1 MLENI
6 EDLCKRRIRFSKFKK
21 GCSYMQEKIKIEEFK
36 EYIDRGELN
45 IVFDKIADK
54 SIELIKKI
62 ATMKGLSLEGIENI
76 EDRETLFYYFEKL
89 FEENSAYFQAIPD
102 LMRNFAI
109 WNIELIDGLGETKEE
124 KIEMYIQGYNL
135 IIYELEEYEFIKNE
149 IQKKG
154 YEKLK
159 NQKIK
164 KLISA
169 FKEMLDY
176 KHKSYNDKWS
186 FEEWIEVID
195 KYYHFYHDT
204 LKNTLTQIQSNTL
217 CRWIYM
223 DYQVYIKTDDVENLI
238 ALDDLYCELDPET
251 GDYKDFADFYED
263 IELEEGQTYEDL
275 YNEKIEKFVGL
286 FKEMLDYIN
295 VEHEENSFEAL
306 KALIR
311 ENFPYYSD
319 NITSLSVRMG
329 NPTETYISLLS
340 GMDSVYNYFVKTYKN
355 HEENLKKYE
364 EEMKNDGLDEELEF
378 IDEEE

>member
-1 MLENI
+1 ME
-6 EDLCKRRIRFSKFKK
+6 S
-21 GCSYMQEKIKIEEFK
+21 KIKIEEFQ
-36 EYIDRGELN
+36 EYIDKGKLN

-54 SIELIKKI
+54 SIDLIKKI
-62 ATMKGLSLEGIENI
+62 ATMKGFSLEEIENI

-89 FEENSAYFQAIPD
+89 FEENSAYFQAIPN
-102 LMRNFAI
+102 LMRNFSI

-124 KIEMYIQGYNL
+124 KIEIYIQGYNL
-135 IIYELEEYEFIKNE
+135 TIYEIEEYEFIKNE

-176 KHKSYNDKWS
+176 KNKSYDDKWS

-204 LKNTLTQIQSNTL
+204 LERTLTQIQSNTL
-217 CRWIYM
+217 CRSIYM

-275 YNEKIEKFVGL
+275 YNEKIEKLIGL

-295 VEHEENSFEAL
+295 VEHEENSFEVL

-311 ENFPYYSD
+311 DNFPYYGD
-319 NITSLSVRMG
+319 NLISLSVMMS

-340 GMDSVYNYFVKTYKN
+340 RMDSVFNYFAKTYKN
-355 HEENLKKYE
+355 HEENLKKY
-364 EEMKNDGLDEELEF
+364 NEELEF

>member
-1 MLENI
+1 ME
-6 EDLCKRRIRFSKFKK
+6 S
-21 GCSYMQEKIKIEEFK
+21 KIKIDEFQ
-36 EYIDRGELN
+36 EYIDKGKLN
-45 IVFDKIADK
+45 IIFNKIADK

-62 ATMKGLSLEGIENI
+62 ATMKGFSLEETKNI
-76 EDRETLFYYFEKL
+76 EDRENLFYYFEKL
-89 FEENSAYFQAIPD
+89 FEENSAYFQAIPN
-102 LMRNFAI
+102 LMRNFSI

-135 IIYELEEYEFIKNE
+135 TIYEIEEYEFIKNE

-176 KHKSYNDKWS
+176 KNKSYDDKWS

-204 LKNTLTQIQSNTL
+204 LERTLTQIQSNTL
-217 CRWIYM
+217 CRSIYM

-275 YNEKIEKFVGL
+275 YNEKIEKLIGL

-295 VEHEENSFEAL
+295 VKHEENSFEVL

-311 ENFPYYSD
+311 DNFPYYSD
-319 NITSLSVRMG
+319 NLISLSVMMS

-340 GMDSVYNYFVKTYKN
+340 RMDSVFNYFAKTYKN
-355 HEENLKKYE
+355 HEENLKKY
-364 EEMKNDGLDEELEF
+364 NEELEF

>member
-1 MLENI
+1 ME
-6 EDLCKRRIRFSKFKK
+6 S
-21 GCSYMQEKIKIEEFK
+21 KIKIEEFQ
-36 EYIDRGELN
+36 EYIDKGKLN

-54 SIELIKKI
+54 SIDLIKKI
-62 ATMKGLSLEGIENI
+62 TTMKGFSLEETENI

-89 FEENSAYFQAIPD
+89 FEENSAYFQAIPN
-102 LMRNFAI
+102 LMRNFSI

-135 IIYELEEYEFIKNE
+135 TIYEIEEYEFIKNE

-176 KHKSYNDKWS
+176 KNKSYDDKWS

-204 LKNTLTQIQSNTL
+204 LERTLTQIQSNTL
-217 CRWIYM
+217 CRSIYM

-275 YNEKIEKFVGL
+275 YNEKIEKLIGL

-295 VEHEENSFEAL
+295 VEHEENSFEVL
-306 KALIR
+306 KVLIR
-311 ENFPYYSD
+311 DNFPYYGD
-319 NITSLSVRMG
+319 NLISLSVMMS

-340 GMDSVYNYFVKTYKN
+340 RMDSVFNYFAKTYKN
-355 HEENLKKYE
+355 HEENLKKY
-364 EEMKNDGLDEELEF
+364 NEELEF

>member
-1 MLENI
+1 ME
-6 EDLCKRRIRFSKFKK
+6 S
-21 GCSYMQEKIKIEEFK
+21 KIKIDEFQ
-36 EYIDRGELN
+36 EYIDKGKLN
-45 IVFDKIADK
+45 IIFNKIADK

-62 ATMKGLSLEGIENI
+62 ATMKGFSLEETENI

-89 FEENSAYFQAIPD
+89 FEENSAYFQAIPN

-135 IIYELEEYEFIKNE
+135 ILYELEEYEFIKNE

-176 KHKSYNDKWS
+176 KNKSYDDKWS

-195 KYYHFYHDT
+195 KHYHFYHDA
-204 LKNTLTQIQSNTL
+204 LERTLTQIQSNTL
-217 CRWIYM
+217 CRSIYM

-275 YNEKIEKFVGL
+275 YNEKKEKFIKL

-295 VEHEENSFEAL
+295 VKHEENSFETL

-311 ENFPYYSD
+311 DNFPYYRD
-319 NITSLSVRMG
+319 NLISLSVMMS

-340 GMDSVYNYFVKTYKN
+340 SMDRVYNYFAKTYKN
-355 HEENLKKYE
+355 HEENLKKY
-364 EEMKNDGLDEELEF
+364 NEELEL

>member
-1 MLENI
+1 ME
-6 EDLCKRRIRFSKFKK
+6 S
-21 GCSYMQEKIKIEEFK
+21 KIKIDEFQ
-36 EYIDRGELN
+36 EYIDKGKLN
-45 IVFDKIADK
+45 IIFNKIADK

-62 ATMKGLSLEGIENI
+62 ATMKGFSLEETENI

-89 FEENSAYFQAIPD
+89 FEENSAYFQAIPN

-124 KIEMYIQGYNL
+124 KIDMYIQGYNL
-135 IIYELEEYEFIKNE
+135 TIYELEEYEFIKNE

-176 KHKSYNDKWS
+176 KQKSYDDKWS

-204 LKNTLTQIQSNTL
+204 LEKTLTQIQNNTL
-217 CRWIYM
+217 CRSIYM

-251 GDYKDFADFYED
+251 GDYKDVADFYED

-275 YNEKIEKFVGL
+275 YNGKIEKFVGL

-311 ENFPYYSD
+311 DNFPYYSD
-319 NITSLSVRMG
+319 NLISLSVMMS

-340 GMDSVYNYFVKTYKN
+340 SMDSVYNYFAKTYKN
-355 HEENLKKYE
+355 HEENLKKYN
-364 EEMKNDGLDEELEF
+364 EEMENDGLDEEIEF

>member
-1 MLENI
+1 ME
-6 EDLCKRRIRFSKFKK
+6 S
-21 GCSYMQEKIKIEEFK
+21 KIKIDEFQ
-36 EYIDRGELN
+36 EYIDKGKLN
-45 IVFDKIADK
+45 IIFNKIADK

-62 ATMKGLSLEGIENI
+62 ATMKGFSLEETENI

-89 FEENSAYFQAIPD
+89 FEENSAYFQAIPN

-124 KIEMYIQGYNL
+124 KIDMYIQGYNL
-135 IIYELEEYEFIKNE
+135 TIYELEEYESIKNE

-176 KHKSYNDKWS
+176 KNKSYDDKWS

-195 KYYHFYHDT
+195 KHYHFYHDT
-204 LKNTLTQIQSNTL
+204 LERTLTQIQSNTL
-217 CRWIYM
+217 CRSIYM

-275 YNEKIEKFVGL
+275 YNEKKEKFIKL

-295 VEHEENSFEAL
+295 VKHEENSFETL

-311 ENFPYYSD
+311 DNFPYYRD
-319 NITSLSVRMG
+319 NLISLSVMMS

-340 GMDSVYNYFVKTYKN
+340 SMDRVYNYFAKTYKN
-355 HEENLKKYE
+355 HEENLKKY
-364 EEMKNDGLDEELEF
+364 NEELEL

>member
-1 MLENI
+1 ME
-6 EDLCKRRIRFSKFKK
+6 S
-21 GCSYMQEKIKIEEFK
+21 KIKIEEFQ
-36 EYIDRGELN
+36 EYIDKGKLN

-54 SIELIKKI
+54 SIDLIKKI
-62 ATMKGLSLEGIENI
+62 ATMKGFSLEEIENI

-89 FEENSAYFQAIPD
+89 FEENSAYFQAIPN

-109 WNIELIDGLGETKEE
+109 WNIELIDGLGETKKE

-135 IIYELEEYEFIKNE
+135 ILYELEEYEFIKNE

-176 KHKSYNDKWS
+176 KNKSYDDKWS

-204 LKNTLTQIQSNTL
+204 LERTLTQIQSNTL
-217 CRWIYM
+217 CRSIYM

-275 YNEKIEKFVGL
+275 YNEKIEKLIGL

-295 VEHEENSFEAL
+295 VEHEENSFEVL

-311 ENFPYYSD
+311 DNFPYYGD
-319 NITSLSVRMG
+319 NLISLSVMMS

-340 GMDSVYNYFVKTYKN
+340 RMDSVFNYFAKTYKN
-355 HEENLKKYE
+355 HEENLKKY
-364 EEMKNDGLDEELEF
+364 NEELEF

>member
-1 MLENI
+1 
-6 EDLCKRRIRFSKFKK
+6 
-21 GCSYMQEKIKIEEFK
+21 
-36 EYIDRGELN
+36 
-45 IVFDKIADK
+45 
-54 SIELIKKI
+54 
-62 ATMKGLSLEGIENI
+62 
-76 EDRETLFYYFEKL
+76 
-89 FEENSAYFQAIPD
+89 
-102 LMRNFAI
+102 MRNFAI

-135 IIYELEEYEFIKNE
+135 ILYELEEYEFIKNE

-169 FKEMLDY
+169 FKEKLDY
-176 KHKSYNDKWS
+176 KNKSYDDKWS

-195 KYYHFYHDT
+195 KHYHFYHDT
-204 LKNTLTQIQSNTL
+204 LERTLTQIQSNTL
-217 CRWIYM
+217 CRSIYM

-275 YNEKIEKFVGL
+275 YNEKKEKFIKL

-295 VEHEENSFEAL
+295 VKHEENSFETL

-311 ENFPYYSD
+311 DNFPYYRD
-319 NITSLSVRMG
+319 NLISLSVMMS
-329 NPTETYISLLS
+329 NPTETYISILS
-340 GMDSVYNYFVKTYKN
+340 SMDRVYNYFAKTYKN
-355 HEENLKKYE
+355 HEENLKKY
-364 EEMKNDGLDEELEF
+364 NEELEL

>member
-1 MLENI
+1 ME
-6 EDLCKRRIRFSKFKK
+6 S
-21 GCSYMQEKIKIEEFK
+21 KIKIEEFQ
-36 EYIDRGELN
+36 EYIDKGKLN

-54 SIELIKKI
+54 SIDLIKKI
-62 ATMKGLSLEGIENI
+62 ATMKGFSLEEIENI

-89 FEENSAYFQAIPD
+89 FEENSAYFQAIPN
-102 LMRNFAI
+102 LMRNFSI

-124 KIEMYIQGYNL
+124 KIEIYIQGYNL
-135 IIYELEEYEFIKNE
+135 TIYEIEEYEFIKNE

-176 KHKSYNDKWS
+176 KNKSYDDKWS

-204 LKNTLTQIQSNTL
+204 LERTLTQIQSNTL
-217 CRWIYM
+217 CRSIYM

-275 YNEKIEKFVGL
+275 YNEKIEKLIGL

-295 VEHEENSFEAL
+295 VEHEENSFEVL

-311 ENFPYYSD
+311 DNFPYYGD
-319 NITSLSVRMG
+319 NLISLSVMMS

-340 GMDSVYNYFVKTYKN
+340 SMDRVYNYFAKTYKN
-355 HEENLKKYE
+355 HEENLKKY
-364 EEMKNDGLDEELEF
+364 NEELEL

>member
-1 MLENI
+1 ME
-6 EDLCKRRIRFSKFKK
+6 S
-21 GCSYMQEKIKIEEFK
+21 KIKIEEFQ
-36 EYIDRGELN
+36 EYIDKGKLN

-54 SIELIKKI
+54 SIDLIKKI
-62 ATMKGLSLEGIENI
+62 ATMKGLSLEEIENI

-89 FEENSAYFQAIPD
+89 FEENSAYFQAIPN
-102 LMRNFAI
+102 LMRNFSI

-124 KIEMYIQGYNL
+124 KIEIYIQGYNL
-135 IIYELEEYEFIKNE
+135 TIYEIEEYEFIKNE

-176 KHKSYNDKWS
+176 KNKSYDDKWS

-204 LKNTLTQIQSNTL
+204 LERTLTQIQSNTL
-217 CRWIYM
+217 CRSIYM

-275 YNEKIEKFVGL
+275 YNEKIEKLIGL

-295 VEHEENSFEAL
+295 VEHEENSFEVL

-311 ENFPYYSD
+311 DNFPYYGD
-319 NITSLSVRMG
+319 NLISLSVMMS

-340 GMDSVYNYFVKTYKN
+340 RMDSVFNYFAKTYKN
-355 HEENLKKYE
+355 HEENLKKY
-364 EEMKNDGLDEELEF
+364 NEELEF

>member
-1 MLENI
+1 MEN
-6 EDLCKRRIRFSKFKK
+6 
-21 GCSYMQEKIKIEEFK
+21 KIKIDEFQ
-36 EYIDRGELN
+36 EYIDKGKLN
-45 IVFDKIADK
+45 IIFNKIADK

-62 ATMKGLSLEGIENI
+62 ATMKGFSLEETENI

-89 FEENSAYFQAIPD
+89 FEENSAYFQAIPN

-135 IIYELEEYEFIKNE
+135 ILYELEEYEFIKNE

-176 KHKSYNDKWS
+176 KNKSYDDKWS

-195 KYYHFYHDT
+195 KHYHFYHDT
-204 LKNTLTQIQSNTL
+204 LERTLTQIQSNTL
-217 CRWIYM
+217 CRSIYM

-275 YNEKIEKFVGL
+275 YNEKKEKFIKL

-295 VEHEENSFEAL
+295 VKHEENSFETL

-311 ENFPYYSD
+311 DNFPYYRD
-319 NITSLSVRMG
+319 NLISLSVMMS

-340 GMDSVYNYFVKTYKN
+340 SMDRVYNYFAKTYKN
-355 HEENLKKYE
+355 HEENLKKY
-364 EEMKNDGLDEELEF
+364 NEELEL

>member
-1 MLENI
+1 ME
-6 EDLCKRRIRFSKFKK
+6 S
-21 GCSYMQEKIKIEEFK
+21 KIKIEEFQ
-36 EYIDRGELN
+36 EYIDKGKLN

-54 SIELIKKI
+54 SIDLIKKI
-62 ATMKGLSLEGIENI
+62 ATMKGFSLEEIENI

-89 FEENSAYFQAIPD
+89 FEENSAYFQAIPN

-135 IIYELEEYEFIKNE
+135 ILYELEEYEFIKNE

-176 KHKSYNDKWS
+176 KNKSYDDKWS

-204 LKNTLTQIQSNTL
+204 LERTLTQIQSNTL
-217 CRWIYM
+217 CRSIYM

-275 YNEKIEKFVGL
+275 YNEKIEKLIGL

-295 VEHEENSFEAL
+295 VEHEENSFEVL

-311 ENFPYYSD
+311 DNFPYYGD
-319 NITSLSVRMG
+319 NLISLSVMMS

-340 GMDSVYNYFVKTYKN
+340 RMDSVFNYFAKTYKN
-355 HEENLKKYE
+355 HEENLKKY
-364 EEMKNDGLDEELEF
+364 NEELEF

>member
-1 MLENI
+1 ME
-6 EDLCKRRIRFSKFKK
+6 S
-21 GCSYMQEKIKIEEFK
+21 KIKIDEFQ
-36 EYIDRGELN
+36 EYIDKGKLN
-45 IVFDKIADK
+45 IIFNKIADK

-62 ATMKGLSLEGIENI
+62 ATMKGFSLEETENI

-89 FEENSAYFQAIPD
+89 FEENSAYFQAIPN

-135 IIYELEEYEFIKNE
+135 ILYELEEYEFIKNE

-176 KHKSYNDKWS
+176 KNKSYDDKWS

-195 KYYHFYHDT
+195 KHYHFYHDT
-204 LKNTLTQIQSNTL
+204 LERTLTQIQSNTL
-217 CRWIYM
+217 CRSIYM

-275 YNEKIEKFVGL
+275 YNEKIEKLIGL

-295 VEHEENSFEAL
+295 VEHEENSFEVL

-311 ENFPYYSD
+311 DNFPYYGD
-319 NITSLSVRMG
+319 NLISLSVMMS

-340 GMDSVYNYFVKTYKN
+340 RMDSVFNYFAKTYKN
-355 HEENLKKYE
+355 HEENLKKY
-364 EEMKNDGLDEELEF
+364 NEELEF

>member
-1 MLENI
+1 ME
-6 EDLCKRRIRFSKFKK
+6 S
-21 GCSYMQEKIKIEEFK
+21 KIKIDEFQ
-36 EYIDRGELN
+36 EYIDKGKLN
-45 IVFDKIADK
+45 IIFNKIADK

-62 ATMKGLSLEGIENI
+62 ATMKGFSLEEKENI

-89 FEENSAYFQAIPD
+89 FEENSAYFQAIPN

-135 IIYELEEYEFIKNE
+135 ILYELEEYEFIKNE

-176 KHKSYNDKWS
+176 KNKSYDDKWS

-195 KYYHFYHDT
+195 KHYHFYHDT
-204 LKNTLTQIQSNTL
+204 LERTLTQIQSNTL
-217 CRWIYM
+217 CRSIYM

-275 YNEKIEKFVGL
+275 YNEKKEKFIKL

-295 VEHEENSFEAL
+295 VKHEENSFETL

-311 ENFPYYSD
+311 DNFPYYRD
-319 NITSLSVRMG
+319 NLISLSVMMS

-340 GMDSVYNYFVKTYKN
+340 SMDRVYNYFAKTYKN
-355 HEENLKKYE
+355 HEENLKKY
-364 EEMKNDGLDEELEF
+364 NEELEL

>member
-1 MLENI
+1 ME
-6 EDLCKRRIRFSKFKK
+6 S
-21 GCSYMQEKIKIEEFK
+21 KIKIDEFQ
-36 EYIDRGELN
+36 EYIDKGKLN
-45 IVFDKIADK
+45 IIFNKIADK

-62 ATMKGLSLEGIENI
+62 ATMKGFSLEETENI

-89 FEENSAYFQAIPD
+89 FEENSAYFQAIPN

-124 KIEMYIQGYNL
+124 KIDMYIQGYNL
-135 IIYELEEYEFIKNE
+135 TIYELEEYESIKNE

-176 KHKSYNDKWS
+176 KHKSYDDKWS
-186 FEEWIEVID
+186 FEEWIEAID

-204 LKNTLTQIQSNTL
+204 LERTLTQIQNNTL
-217 CRWIYM
+217 CRSIYM

-275 YNEKIEKFVGL
+275 YNEKKEKFIKL

-295 VEHEENSFEAL
+295 VKHEENSFETL

-311 ENFPYYSD
+311 DNFPYYRD
-319 NITSLSVRMG
+319 NLISLSVMMS

-340 GMDSVYNYFVKTYKN
+340 SMDRVYNYFAKTYKN
-355 HEENLKKYE
+355 HEENLKKY
-364 EEMKNDGLDEELEF
+364 NEELEL

>member
-1 MLENI
+1 MRE
-6 EDLCKRRIRFSKFKK
+6 R
-21 GCSYMQEKIKIEEFK
+21 IKIDEFQ
-36 EYIDRGELN
+36 EYIDKGKLN
-45 IVFDKIADK
+45 IIFNKIADK

-62 ATMKGLSLEGIENI
+62 ATMKGFSLEETENI

-89 FEENSAYFQAIPD
+89 FEENSAYFQAIPN

-135 IIYELEEYEFIKNE
+135 ILYELEEYEFIKNE

-176 KHKSYNDKWS
+176 KNKSYDDKWS

-195 KYYHFYHDT
+195 KHYHFYHDT
-204 LKNTLTQIQSNTL
+204 LERTLTQIQSNTL
-217 CRWIYM
+217 CRSIYM

-275 YNEKIEKFVGL
+275 YNEKKEKFIKL

-295 VEHEENSFEAL
+295 VKHEENSFETL

-311 ENFPYYSD
+311 DNFPYYRD
-319 NITSLSVRMG
+319 NLISLSVMMS

-340 GMDSVYNYFVKTYKN
+340 SMDRVYNYFAKTYKN
-355 HEENLKKYE
+355 HEENLKKY
-364 EEMKNDGLDEELEF
+364 NEELEL

>member
-1 MLENI
+1 ME
-6 EDLCKRRIRFSKFKK
+6 S
-21 GCSYMQEKIKIEEFK
+21 KIKIDEFQ
-36 EYIDRGELN
+36 EYIDKGKLN
-45 IVFDKIADK
+45 IIFNKIADK

-62 ATMKGLSLEGIENI
+62 ATMKGFSLEETENI

-89 FEENSAYFQAIPD
+89 FEENSAYFQAIPN

-135 IIYELEEYEFIKNE
+135 TIYEIEEYEFIKNE

-176 KHKSYNDKWS
+176 KNKSYDDKWS

-204 LKNTLTQIQSNTL
+204 LERTLTQIQSNTL
-217 CRWIYM
+217 CRSIYM

-275 YNEKIEKFVGL
+275 YNEKKEKFIKL

-295 VEHEENSFEAL
+295 VKHEENSFETL

-311 ENFPYYSD
+311 DNFPYYRD
-319 NITSLSVRMG
+319 NLISLSVMMS

-340 GMDSVYNYFVKTYKN
+340 SMDRVYNYFAKTYKN
-355 HEENLKKYE
+355 HEENLKKY
-364 EEMKNDGLDEELEF
+364 NEELEL

>member
-1 MLENI
+1 
-6 EDLCKRRIRFSKFKK
+6 
-21 GCSYMQEKIKIEEFK
+21 MQEKIKIEEFQ
-36 EYIDRGELN
+36 EYIDKGKLN
-45 IVFDKIADK
+45 IIFNKIADK

-62 ATMKGLSLEGIENI
+62 ATMKGLSLEDIENI
-76 EDRETLFYYFEKL
+76 EDREALFYYFEKL
-89 FEENSAYFQAIPD
+89 FEENSAYFQAIPN

-135 IIYELEEYEFIKNE
+135 ILYELEEYEFIKNE

-176 KHKSYNDKWS
+176 KNKSYDDKWS

-195 KYYHFYHDT
+195 KHYHFYHDT
-204 LKNTLTQIQSNTL
+204 LERTLTQIQSNTL
-217 CRWIYM
+217 CRSIYM

-251 GDYKDFADFYED
+251 GDYKDVADFYED

-275 YNEKIEKFVGL
+275 YNGKIEKFVGL

-295 VEHEENSFEAL
+295 VKHEENSFETL

-311 ENFPYYSD
+311 DNFPYYRD
-319 NITSLSVRMG
+319 NLISLSVMMS

-340 GMDSVYNYFVKTYKN
+340 SMDRVYNYFAKTYKN
-355 HEENLKKYE
+355 HEENLKKY
-364 EEMKNDGLDEELEF
+364 NEELEL

>member
-1 MLENI
+1 ME
-6 EDLCKRRIRFSKFKK
+6 S
-21 GCSYMQEKIKIEEFK
+21 KIKIDEFQ
-36 EYIDRGELN
+36 EYIDKGKLN
-45 IVFDKIADK
+45 IIFNKIADK

-62 ATMKGLSLEGIENI
+62 ATMKGFSLEETENI

-89 FEENSAYFQAIPD
+89 FEENSAYFQAIPN

-135 IIYELEEYEFIKNE
+135 ILYELEEYEFIKNE

-176 KHKSYNDKWS
+176 KNKSYDDKWS

-195 KYYHFYHDT
+195 KHYHFYHDT
-204 LKNTLTQIQSNTL
+204 LERTLTQIQSNTL
-217 CRWIYM
+217 CRSIYM

-275 YNEKIEKFVGL
+275 YNEKKEKFIKL

-295 VEHEENSFEAL
+295 VKHEENSFETL

-311 ENFPYYSD
+311 DNFPYYRD
-319 NITSLSVRMG
+319 NLISLSVMMS

-340 GMDSVYNYFVKTYKN
+340 SMDRVYNYFAKTYKN
-355 HEENLKKYE
+355 HEENLKKY
-364 EEMKNDGLDEELEF
+364 NEELEL

>member
-1 MLENI
+1 ME
-6 EDLCKRRIRFSKFKK
+6 S
-21 GCSYMQEKIKIEEFK
+21 KIKIDEFQ
-36 EYIDRGELN
+36 EYIDKGKLN
-45 IVFDKIADK
+45 IIFNKIADK

-62 ATMKGLSLEGIENI
+62 ATMKGFSLEETKNI
-76 EDRETLFYYFEKL
+76 EDREDLFYYFEKL
-89 FEENSAYFQAIPD
+89 FEENSAYFQAIPN

-124 KIEMYIQGYNL
+124 KIDMYIQGYNL
-135 IIYELEEYEFIKNE
+135 TIYELEEYEFIKNE
-149 IQKKG
+149 IQENG

-159 NQKIK
+159 NKKIK

-176 KHKSYNDKWS
+176 KHKSYDDKWS
-186 FEEWIEVID
+186 FEKWIEVID

-204 LKNTLTQIQSNTL
+204 LERTLTQIQSNTL
-217 CRWIYM
+217 CRSIYM

-251 GDYKDFADFYED
+251 GDYKDVADFYED

-275 YNEKIEKFVGL
+275 YNEKKEKFIKL

-295 VEHEENSFEAL
+295 VKHEENSFETL

-311 ENFPYYSD
+311 DNFPYYRD
-319 NITSLSVRMG
+319 NLISLSVMMS

-340 GMDSVYNYFVKTYKN
+340 SMDRVYNYFAKTYKN
-355 HEENLKKYE
+355 HEENLKKY
-364 EEMKNDGLDEELEF
+364 NEELEL

>member
-1 MLENI
+1 ME
-6 EDLCKRRIRFSKFKK
+6 S
-21 GCSYMQEKIKIEEFK
+21 KIKIDEFQ
-36 EYIDRGELN
+36 EYIDKGKLN
-45 IVFDKIADK
+45 IIFNKIADK

-62 ATMKGLSLEGIENI
+62 ATMKGFSLEETENI

-89 FEENSAYFQAIPD
+89 FEENSAYFQAIPN

-135 IIYELEEYEFIKNE
+135 ILYELEEYEFIKNE

-176 KHKSYNDKWS
+176 KNKSYDDKWS

-195 KYYHFYHDT
+195 KHYHFYHDT
-204 LKNTLTQIQSNTL
+204 LERTLTQIQSNTL
-217 CRWIYM
+217 CRSIYM

-275 YNEKIEKFVGL
+275 YNEKKEKFIKL

-311 ENFPYYSD
+311 DNFPYYRD
-319 NITSLSVRMG
+319 NLISLSVMMS

-340 GMDSVYNYFVKTYKN
+340 SMDRVYNYFAKTYKN
-355 HEENLKKYE
+355 HEENLKKY
-364 EEMKNDGLDEELEF
+364 NEELEL

>member
-1 MLENI
+1 ME
-6 EDLCKRRIRFSKFKK
+6 S
-21 GCSYMQEKIKIEEFK
+21 KIKIDEFQ
-36 EYIDRGELN
+36 EYIDKGKLN
-45 IVFDKIADK
+45 IIFNKIADK

-62 ATMKGLSLEGIENI
+62 ATMKGFSLEETENI

-89 FEENSAYFQAIPD
+89 FEENSAYFQAIPN

-135 IIYELEEYEFIKNE
+135 ILYELEEYEFIKNE

-176 KHKSYNDKWS
+176 KNKSYDDKWS

-195 KYYHFYHDT
+195 KHYHFYHDT
-204 LKNTLTQIQSNTL
+204 LERTLTQIQSNTL
-217 CRWIYM
+217 CRSIYM

-251 GDYKDFADFYED
+251 GDYKDVADFYED

-275 YNEKIEKFVGL
+275 YNEKKEKFIKL

-295 VEHEENSFEAL
+295 VKHEENSFETL

-311 ENFPYYSD
+311 DNFPYYRD
-319 NITSLSVRMG
+319 NLISLSVMMS

-340 GMDSVYNYFVKTYKN
+340 SMDRVYNYFAKTYKN
-355 HEENLKKYE
+355 HEENLKKY
-364 EEMKNDGLDEELEF
+364 NEELEL

>member
-1 MLENI
+1 ME
-6 EDLCKRRIRFSKFKK
+6 S
-21 GCSYMQEKIKIEEFK
+21 KIKIDEFQ
-36 EYIDRGELN
+36 EYIDKGKLN
-45 IVFDKIADK
+45 IIFNKIADK

-62 ATMKGLSLEGIENI
+62 ATMKGFSLEEIENI

-89 FEENSAYFQAIPD
+89 FEENSAYFQAIPN

-135 IIYELEEYEFIKNE
+135 ILYELEEYEFIKNE

-176 KHKSYNDKWS
+176 KNKSYDDKWS

-195 KYYHFYHDT
+195 KHYHFYHDT
-204 LKNTLTQIQSNTL
+204 LERTLTQIQSNTL
-217 CRWIYM
+217 CRSIYM

-275 YNEKIEKFVGL
+275 YNEKKEKFIKL

-295 VEHEENSFEAL
+295 VKHEENSFETL

-311 ENFPYYSD
+311 DNFPYYRD
-319 NITSLSVRMG
+319 NLISLSVMMS

-340 GMDSVYNYFVKTYKN
+340 SMDRVYNYFAKTYKN
-355 HEENLKKYE
+355 HEENLKKY
-364 EEMKNDGLDEELEF
+364 NEELEL

>member
-1 MLENI
+1 MESN
-6 EDLCKRRIRFSKFKK
+6 
-21 GCSYMQEKIKIEEFK
+21 IKIDEFQ
-36 EYIDRGELN
+36 EYIDKGKLN
-45 IVFDKIADK
+45 IIFNKIADK

-62 ATMKGLSLEGIENI
+62 ATMKGFSLEETENI

-89 FEENSAYFQAIPD
+89 FEENSAYFQAIPN

-135 IIYELEEYEFIKNE
+135 ILYELEEYEFIKNE

-176 KHKSYNDKWS
+176 KNKSYDDKWS

-195 KYYHFYHDT
+195 KHYHFYHDT
-204 LKNTLTQIQSNTL
+204 LERTLTQIQSNTL
-217 CRWIYM
+217 CRSIYM

-275 YNEKIEKFVGL
+275 YNEKKEKFIKL

-295 VEHEENSFEAL
+295 VKHEENSFETL

-311 ENFPYYSD
+311 DNFPYYRD
-319 NITSLSVRMG
+319 NLISLSVMMS

-340 GMDSVYNYFVKTYKN
+340 SMDRVYNYFAKTYKN
-355 HEENLKKYE
+355 HEENLKKY
-364 EEMKNDGLDEELEF
+364 NEELEL

>member
-1 MLENI
+1 ME
-6 EDLCKRRIRFSKFKK
+6 S
-21 GCSYMQEKIKIEEFK
+21 KIKIDEFQ
-36 EYIDRGELN
+36 EYIDKGKLN
-45 IVFDKIADK
+45 IIFNKIADK

-62 ATMKGLSLEGIENI
+62 ATMKGFSLEETENI

-89 FEENSAYFQAIPD
+89 FEENSAYFQAIPN
-102 LMRNFAI
+102 LMRNFSI

-135 IIYELEEYEFIKNE
+135 TIYEIEEYEFIKNE

-176 KHKSYNDKWS
+176 KNKSYDDKWS

-195 KYYHFYHDT
+195 KHYHFYHDT
-204 LKNTLTQIQSNTL
+204 LERTLTQIQSNTL
-217 CRWIYM
+217 CRSIYM

-275 YNEKIEKFVGL
+275 YNEKKEKFIKL

-295 VEHEENSFEAL
+295 VKHEENSFETL

-311 ENFPYYSD
+311 DNFPYYRD
-319 NITSLSVRMG
+319 NLISLSVMMS

-340 GMDSVYNYFVKTYKN
+340 SMDRVYNYFAKTYKN
-355 HEENLKKYE
+355 HEENLKKY
-364 EEMKNDGLDEELEF
+364 NEELEL

>member
-1 MLENI
+1 MEN
-6 EDLCKRRIRFSKFKK
+6 
-21 GCSYMQEKIKIEEFK
+21 KIKIDEFQ
-36 EYIDRGELN
+36 EYIDKGKLN
-45 IVFDKIADK
+45 IIFNKIADK

-62 ATMKGLSLEGIENI
+62 ATMKGFSLEETENI

-89 FEENSAYFQAIPD
+89 FEENSAYFQAIPN

-135 IIYELEEYEFIKNE
+135 ILYELEEYEFIKNE

-176 KHKSYNDKWS
+176 KNKSYDDKWS
-186 FEEWIEVID
+186 FEEWIEAID

-204 LKNTLTQIQSNTL
+204 LERTLTQIQNNTL
-217 CRWIYM
+217 CRSIYM
-223 DYQVYIKTDDVENLI
+223 DYQVYIQTDDVENLI

-251 GDYKDFADFYED
+251 GDYKNVADFYED

-275 YNEKIEKFVGL
+275 YNGKIEKFVGL

-295 VEHEENSFEAL
+295 VKHEENSFEAL

-311 ENFPYYSD
+311 DNFPYYSD
-319 NITSLSVRMG
+319 NLISLSVMMS

-340 GMDSVYNYFVKTYKN
+340 SMDSVYNYFAKTYKN
-355 HEENLKKYE
+355 HEENLKKY
-364 EEMKNDGLDEELEF
+364 NEELEF

>member
-1 MLENI
+1 ME
-6 EDLCKRRIRFSKFKK
+6 S
-21 GCSYMQEKIKIEEFK
+21 KIKIDEFQ
-36 EYIDRGELN
+36 EYIDKGKLN
-45 IVFDKIADK
+45 IIFNKIADK
-54 SIELIKKI
+54 SIDLIKKI
-62 ATMKGLSLEGIENI
+62 ATMKGFSLEETENI

-89 FEENSAYFQAIPD
+89 FEENSAYFQAIPN

-135 IIYELEEYEFIKNE
+135 ILYELEEYEFIKNE

-176 KHKSYNDKWS
+176 KNKSYDDKWS

-204 LKNTLTQIQSNTL
+204 LERTLTQIQSNTL
-217 CRWIYM
+217 CRSIYM

-275 YNEKIEKFVGL
+275 YNEKKEKFIKL

-295 VEHEENSFEAL
+295 VKHEENSFETL

-311 ENFPYYSD
+311 DNFPYYRD
-319 NITSLSVRMG
+319 NLISLSVMMS
-329 NPTETYISLLS
+329 NPTETYISILS
-340 GMDSVYNYFVKTYKN
+340 SMDRVYNYFAKTYKN
-355 HEENLKKYE
+355 HEENLKKY
-364 EEMKNDGLDEELEF
+364 NEELEL

>member
-1 MLENI
+1 ME
-6 EDLCKRRIRFSKFKK
+6 S
-21 GCSYMQEKIKIEEFK
+21 KIKIDEFQ
-36 EYIDRGELN
+36 EYIDKGKLN
-45 IVFDKIADK
+45 IIFNKIADK

-62 ATMKGLSLEGIENI
+62 ATMKGFSLEETENI

-89 FEENSAYFQAIPD
+89 FEENSAYFQAIPN

-135 IIYELEEYEFIKNE
+135 ILYELEEYEFIKNE

-176 KHKSYNDKWS
+176 KNKSYDDKWS

-195 KYYHFYHDT
+195 KHYHFYHDT
-204 LKNTLTQIQSNTL
+204 LERTLTQIQSNTL
-217 CRWIYM
+217 CRSIYM

-275 YNEKIEKFVGL
+275 YNEKIEKLIGL

-311 ENFPYYSD
+311 ENFPYYRD
-319 NITSLSVRMG
+319 NLISLSVMMS

-340 GMDSVYNYFVKTYKN
+340 SMDRVYNYFAKTYKN
-355 HEENLKKYE
+355 HEENLKKY
-364 EEMKNDGLDEELEF
+364 NEELEL

>member
-1 MLENI
+1 ME
-6 EDLCKRRIRFSKFKK
+6 S
-21 GCSYMQEKIKIEEFK
+21 KIKIEEFQ
-36 EYIDRGELN
+36 EYIDKGKLN

-54 SIELIKKI
+54 SIDLIKKI
-62 ATMKGLSLEGIENI
+62 ATMKGFSLEEIENI

-89 FEENSAYFQAIPD
+89 FEENSAYFQAIPN
-102 LMRNFAI
+102 LMRNFSI

-135 IIYELEEYEFIKNE
+135 TIYEIEEYEFIKNE

-176 KHKSYNDKWS
+176 KNKSYDDKWS

-204 LKNTLTQIQSNTL
+204 LERTLTQIQSNTL
-217 CRWIYM
+217 CRSIYM

-275 YNEKIEKFVGL
+275 YNEKKEKFIKL

-295 VEHEENSFEAL
+295 VKHEENSFETL

-311 ENFPYYSD
+311 DNFPYYRD
-319 NITSLSVRMG
+319 NLISLSVMMS

-340 GMDSVYNYFVKTYKN
+340 SMDRVYNYFAKTYKN
-355 HEENLKKYE
+355 HEENLKKY
-364 EEMKNDGLDEELEF
+364 NEELEL

>member
-1 MLENI
+1 ME
-6 EDLCKRRIRFSKFKK
+6 S
-21 GCSYMQEKIKIEEFK
+21 KIKIEEFQ
-36 EYIDRGELN
+36 EYIDKGKLN

-54 SIELIKKI
+54 SIDLIKKI
-62 ATMKGLSLEGIENI
+62 ATMKGFSLEEIENI

-89 FEENSAYFQAIPD
+89 FEENSAYFQAIPN

-124 KIEMYIQGYNL
+124 KIEIYIQGYNL
-135 IIYELEEYEFIKNE
+135 TIYEIEEYEFIKNE

-176 KHKSYNDKWS
+176 KNKSYDDKWS

-204 LKNTLTQIQSNTL
+204 LERTLTQIQSNTL
-217 CRWIYM
+217 CRSIYM

-275 YNEKIEKFVGL
+275 YNEKIEKLIGL

-295 VEHEENSFEAL
+295 VEHEENSFEVL

-311 ENFPYYSD
+311 DNFPYYGD
-319 NITSLSVRMG
+319 NLISLSVMMS

-340 GMDSVYNYFVKTYKN
+340 SMDRVYNYFAKTYKN
-355 HEENLKKYE
+355 HEENLKKY
-364 EEMKNDGLDEELEF
+364 NEELEF

>member
-1 MLENI
+1 ME
-6 EDLCKRRIRFSKFKK
+6 S
-21 GCSYMQEKIKIEEFK
+21 KIKIDEFQ
-36 EYIDRGELN
+36 EYIDKGKLN
-45 IVFDKIADK
+45 IIFNKIADK

-62 ATMKGLSLEGIENI
+62 ATMKGFSLEETENI

-89 FEENSAYFQAIPD
+89 FEENSAYFQAIPN
-102 LMRNFAI
+102 LMRNFSI

-135 IIYELEEYEFIKNE
+135 TIYEIEEYEFIKNE

-176 KHKSYNDKWS
+176 KNKSYDDKWS

-195 KYYHFYHDT
+195 KHYHFYHDT
-204 LKNTLTQIQSNTL
+204 LERTLTQIQSNTL
-217 CRWIYM
+217 CRSIYM

-275 YNEKIEKFVGL
+275 YNEKIEKLIGL

-295 VEHEENSFEAL
+295 VEHEENSFEVL

-311 ENFPYYSD
+311 DNFPYYGD
-319 NITSLSVRMG
+319 NLISLSVMMS

-340 GMDSVYNYFVKTYKN
+340 RMDSVFNYFAKTYKN
-355 HEENLKKYE
+355 HEENLKKY
-364 EEMKNDGLDEELEF
+364 NEELEF

>member
-1 MLENI
+1 ME
-6 EDLCKRRIRFSKFKK
+6 S
-21 GCSYMQEKIKIEEFK
+21 KIKIDEFQ
-36 EYIDRGELN
+36 EYIDKGKLN
-45 IVFDKIADK
+45 IIFNKIADK

-62 ATMKGLSLEGIENI
+62 ATMKGFSLEEIENI

-89 FEENSAYFQAIPD
+89 FEENSAYFQAIPN
-102 LMRNFAI
+102 LMRNFSI

-135 IIYELEEYEFIKNE
+135 TIYEIEEYEFIKNE

-176 KHKSYNDKWS
+176 KNKSYDDKWS

-195 KYYHFYHDT
+195 KHYHFYHDT
-204 LKNTLTQIQSNTL
+204 LERTLTQIQSNTL
-217 CRWIYM
+217 CRSIYM

-275 YNEKIEKFVGL
+275 YNEKIEKLIGL

-295 VEHEENSFEAL
+295 VEHEENSFEVL

-311 ENFPYYSD
+311 DNFPYYGD
-319 NITSLSVRMG
+319 NLISLSVMMS

-340 GMDSVYNYFVKTYKN
+340 RMDSVFNYFAKTYKN
-355 HEENLKKYE
+355 HEENLKKY
-364 EEMKNDGLDEELEF
+364 NEELEF

>member
-1 MLENI
+1 ME
-6 EDLCKRRIRFSKFKK
+6 S
-21 GCSYMQEKIKIEEFK
+21 KIKIDEFQ
-36 EYIDRGELN
+36 EYIDKGKLN
-45 IVFDKIADK
+45 IIFNKIADK

-62 ATMKGLSLEGIENI
+62 ATMKGFSLEEIENI

-89 FEENSAYFQAIPD
+89 FEENSAYFQAIPN
-102 LMRNFAI
+102 LMRNFSI

-135 IIYELEEYEFIKNE
+135 TIYEIEEYEFIKNE

-176 KHKSYNDKWS
+176 KNKSYDDKWS

-204 LKNTLTQIQSNTL
+204 LERTLTQIQSNTL
-217 CRWIYM
+217 CRSIYM

-275 YNEKIEKFVGL
+275 YNEKKEKFIKL

-295 VEHEENSFEAL
+295 VKHEENSFETL

-311 ENFPYYSD
+311 DNFPYYRD
-319 NITSLSVRMG
+319 NLISLSVMMS

-340 GMDSVYNYFVKTYKN
+340 SMDRVYNYFAKTYKN
-355 HEENLKKYE
+355 HEENLKKY
-364 EEMKNDGLDEELEF
+364 NEELEL